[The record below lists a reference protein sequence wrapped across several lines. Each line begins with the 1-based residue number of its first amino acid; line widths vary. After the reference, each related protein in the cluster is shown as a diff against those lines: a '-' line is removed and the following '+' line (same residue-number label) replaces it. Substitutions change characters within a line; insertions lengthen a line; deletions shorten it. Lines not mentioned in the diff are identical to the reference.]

1 MRLSDLLDLDVEASD
16 GRRLGFV
23 ADVRLVQDGPML
35 GPYGDSFRVAGLIVV
50 EKRHLRLL
58 GYERDT
64 GPWLIRATIHWLT
77 GDVRY
82 VEWLQIQEI
91 TDRSVVLG
99 VSDGQ
104 VGQLHDQPSRFAG
117 AAE

>member
-1 MRLSDLLDLDVEASD
+1 MRLSDVLDLDVEAAD

-50 EKRHLRLL
+50 EKRHMRML
-58 GYERDT
+58 GYERNT
-64 GPWLIRATIHWLT
+64 GPWLIRATIRRLS
-77 GDVRY
+77 GNVRY
-82 VEWLQIQEI
+82 VEWGAISEI

-99 VSDGQ
+99 VSAAQ
-104 VGQLHDQPSRFAG
+104 VGHLHDQPSRFAG
-117 AAE
+117 AAD